1 LAQAPPLG
9 GAISLALFQRCMA
22 KAVSLRLSRMQ
33 VDWLYHEL
41 LGLVDDYTERGIMEP
56 EEEAAVRQIIKDCET
71 GLQLATQKQELELKR
86 LRAITS
92 N

>member
-1 LAQAPPLG
+1 
-9 GAISLALFQRCMA
+9 MA

-33 VDWLYHEL
+33 TDWLYHEL
-41 LGLVDDYTERGIMEP
+41 IGVVADYTERGMLEP

-71 GLQLATQKQELELKR
+71 GLQLATQKRDLELKR
-86 LRAITS
+86 LRAITTT